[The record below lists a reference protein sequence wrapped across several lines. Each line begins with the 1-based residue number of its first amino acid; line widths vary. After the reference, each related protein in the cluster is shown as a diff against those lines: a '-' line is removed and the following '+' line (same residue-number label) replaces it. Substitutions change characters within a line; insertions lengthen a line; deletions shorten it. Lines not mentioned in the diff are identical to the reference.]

1 MIEEEPMG
9 DASELE
15 NIAKNL
21 GIGSIQ
27 RHMFVCVG
35 DKCCSVEE
43 GMNTWNWLKKRVKE
57 QDTKDAGVYRTKVGC
72 LRICR
77 EGPVAVVYPEGT
89 WYRNVT
95 PEVCERIVNE
105 HLLNGKPVEQFIF
118 AKNPL

>member
-1 MIEEEPMG
+1 MS
-9 DASELE
+9 DSSELE
-15 NIAKNL
+15 KVAKNL

-35 DKCCSVEE
+35 DKCCSNEE

-57 QDTKDAGVYRTKVGC
+57 QDARDAGVYRTRVGC
-72 LRICR
+72 LRVCR
-77 EGPVAVVYPEGT
+77 DGPVAVVYPEGT

-95 PEVCERIVNE
+95 PDVCERIVNE
-105 HLLNGKPVEQFIF
+105 HLLNGKPVEKYIF